1 MGEGVLMKKITR
13 IGVIAGTCLIFLL
26 TACELLVQDEEI
38 LYEVNTSPS
47 TTVDITYTDSDGNT
61 VTVTANDQDLPWSK
75 TVKNQ
80 YGDGTELD
88 EVTLTATASDSGT
101 IEVTATITWSK

>member
-1 MGEGVLMKKITR
+1 MKNIMR
-13 IGVIAGTCLIFLL
+13 IGVIAGACLIFLL
-26 TACELLVQDEEI
+26 TACELLVQDEEV
-38 LYEVNTSPS
+38 LYEVSSSTS

-61 VTVTANDQDLPWSK
+61 VRVTANDEDLPWSK

-80 YGDGTELD
+80 YGDGSELD
-88 EVTLTATASDSGT
+88 EVTLTATTSDSDT

>member
-1 MGEGVLMKKITR
+1 MTEGVFMKNIMR
-13 IGVIAGTCLIFLL
+13 IGVIAGVCLIFLL
-26 TACELLVQDEEI
+26 TACELLVQDEEV
-38 LYEVNTSPS
+38 LYEVSSSTS

-61 VTVTANDQDLPWSK
+61 VRVTVNDEDLPWSK

-80 YGDGTELD
+80 YGDGSELD
-88 EVTLTATASDSGT
+88 EVTLTATTSDSDT